1 MRLTTIDI
9 GTNTILMLIADVV
22 ADGTLSVVRD
32 EQVIPRLG
40 KGIDARRRITPDT
53 FDRIFG
59 ELQKYKSTAEA
70 YHTEKIIACGT
81 SALRDAINREE
92 FVGFIKKKLGLE
104 IEILSGDEE
113 ADLTYRGA
121 VSGFL
126 RNDSQEAF
134 AVLDIGG
141 GSTELSIGR
150 GFLVAKKMSF
160 DMGCVRL
167 TERILHSSP
176 PGLSAL
182 DRALSEVRA
191 WGSSLPQLPSETHL
205 LGVAGTVTTLAAI
218 YLRLESFDPT
228 RVNGHFL
235 TLEVIDRIFNQLKSL
250 TIADMIH
257 QFPQIQRGRA
267 DILLAG
273 IIILMESLLRLGKPE
288 IVASDRGL
296 RHGIAL
302 REMLREITK
311 R

>member
-9 GTNTILMLIADVV
+9 GTNTILMLIADIS
-22 ADGTLSVVRD
+22 ADGKLSTLRD

-40 KGIDARRRITPDT
+40 KGIDAQRRITPET
-53 FDRIFG
+53 FDRIRR

-70 YHTEKIIACGT
+70 CLTEKIVACGT
-81 SALRDAINREE
+81 SALRDAVNREE
-92 FVGFIKKKLGLE
+92 FVGFIKKNLGLE

-126 RNDSQEAF
+126 DEDNRQAF

-150 GFLVAKKMSF
+150 GFLATKKISF
-160 DMGCVRL
+160 DIGCVRI

-176 PGLSAL
+176 PALSAL
-182 DRALSEVRA
+182 DHALIEVRT
-191 WGSSLPQLPSETHL
+191 WGSSLPQLPTETQL

-218 YLRLESFDPT
+218 DVGLGSYDPN
-228 RVNGHFL
+228 RVNGHHL
-235 TLEVIDRIFNQLKSL
+235 TLEGIDRTFNELKTQS
-250 TIADMIH
+250 TSEMIH
-257 QFPQIQRGRA
+257 RFPQIQIGRA
-267 DILLAG
+267 DIILAG
-273 IIILMESLLRLGKPE
+273 IIILRESLVRLGKAG
-288 IVASDRGL
+288 ITSSDRGL

-302 REMLREITK
+302 RQISRETTK
-311 R
+311 E